1 MQTDGSPAAPSGV
14 QVCVEPIQPPWQL
27 PDPTVLPWH
36 TAPPARQPPVT
47 AGPSPLIAFDDLLD
61 LERSRAF
68 HEGRE
73 ALGLSSM
80 ESLLEALIR

>member
-36 TAPPARQPPVT
+36 TPPPARQPPVT
-47 AGPSPLIAFDDLLD
+47 AGPSQQKPELHVQQISAGASYAQTTL
-61 LERSRAF
+61 RSGQA
-68 HEGRE
+68 GP
-73 ALGLSSM
+73 
-80 ESLLEALIR
+80 LEA